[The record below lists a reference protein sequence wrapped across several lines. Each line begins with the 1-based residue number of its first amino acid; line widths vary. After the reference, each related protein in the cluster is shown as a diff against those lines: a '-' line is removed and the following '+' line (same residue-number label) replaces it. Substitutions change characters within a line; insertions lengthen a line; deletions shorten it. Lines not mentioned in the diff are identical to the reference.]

1 MNLQRL
7 LGQQVIVQ
15 LEGEKERPFQEDWRL
30 IIIDI
35 ELHSLLSQWQHN
47 CVVSLSPWQV
57 VNLLV
62 L

>member
-1 MNLQRL
+1 MNLRG
-7 LGQQVIVQ
+7 LGQQIIVR
-15 LEGEKERPFQEDWRL
+15 LEREEQPFQEDWRL

-47 CVVSLSPWQV
+47 CVVSLSPRQV

-62 L
+62 YRT